1 MGLKCVPFAFKEV
14 SRLGTNVEPDL
25 GQTGGNS
32 ISNICSFT
40 RMVEESSSPDTT
52 AGRSGLFTPELESL
66 HPMWSS
72 LRCPIC
78 LIFPRKEETLAHAQE
93 NAECPTLCILNL
105 IDQELVKTPSSS
117 VSTTSTTCG
126 GPEAGEKKLW
136 GPTVQ
141 PGLEA

>member
-1 MGLKCVPFAFKEV
+1 MWSLIWGRQEEIASQTSASLHKWLQKRAPHLTQLREGQAFLV
-14 SRLGTNVEPDL
+14 
-25 GQTGGNS
+25 
-32 ISNICSFT
+32 
-40 RMVEESSSPDTT
+40 
-52 AGRSGLFTPELESL
+52 PELEPL

-93 NAECPTLCILNL
+93 NAECLTLCILNL